1 MEIHKPK
8 PLHRLHISFLN
19 NQYEVLMLAIIRPL
33 ILGLTTRTV
42 NFQQLVKLNADHH
55 LFQQICGVKNNFNYP
70 NEEK

>member
-1 MEIHKPK
+1 MKTHKQK
-8 PLHRLHISFLN
+8 PFHRLHISFLN

-55 LFQQICGVKNNFNYP
+55 LLQQICGVKNNFNYP
-70 NEEK
+70 NKEK

>member
-33 ILGLTTRTV
+33 ILGLNTRTV
-42 NFQQLVKLNADHH
+42 NFQQLVKLHAGHY
-55 LFQQICGVKNNFNYP
+55 LLQQICGVTNNFNYP

>member
-1 MEIHKPK
+1 MKTHKPK
-8 PLHRLHISFLN
+8 PLHRLHTNFLN
-19 NQYEVLMLAIIRPL
+19 IQYEVLMLAIIRPL

-42 NFQQLVKLNADHH
+42 IFQKLFKLNTDHH

>member
-55 LFQQICGVKNNFNYP
+55 LLQQICGVKNNFNYP
-70 NEEK
+70 NKEK

>member
-8 PLHRLHISFLN
+8 PLHRLHTNFLN